1 MRWSGPGFEFRFPR
15 PALVMGVVNVTPD
28 SFSDGG
34 RHLDPARA
42 ADHAHQLVAE
52 GADLVDIGG
61 ESTRPGAA
69 TVDADEECRRIL
81 PVIRRLAGRIGV
93 PISVD
98 TRKTVV
104 AREALASG
112 ASVVNDIGAGRSD
125 PGLAALLTS
134 TGAGYVAMHMQ
145 GDPSTMQAAPAYA
158 DVVEEVRGFLAGQLR
173 LLESRGVDPDRVVL
187 DPGIGFGKTVGH
199 NLDLLRAVGELTG
212 LGRPVLIGVSRKSFL
227 GRVVGAEVPDRLA
240 AGLACTLWA
249 ARSGA
254 SVFRTHDVAATV
266 QALRMQ
272 EALQG

>member
-1 MRWSGPGFEFRFPR
+1 MRWSGPGFTFTFPR

-34 RHLDPARA
+34 LHLDPDRA
-42 ADHAHQLVAE
+42 ADQAHRLVEE

-61 ESTRPGAA
+61 ESTRPGAIA
-69 TVDADEECRRIL
+69 VAADEEARRVL

-98 TRKTVV
+98 TRKTEV
-104 AREALASG
+104 AREALGAG
-112 ASVVNDIGAGRSD
+112 ASIVNDIGASRSD
-125 PGLAALLTS
+125 PGLAALLAS

-145 GDPSTMQAAPAYA
+145 GDPATMQSAPAYT
-158 DVVEEVRGFLAGQLR
+158 DVVDEVRAFLAGQLR
-173 LLESRGVDPDRVVL
+173 LLESRGVDPERVAI
-187 DPGIGFGKTVGH
+187 DPGIGFGKTVEH
-199 NLDLLRAVGELTG
+199 NLRLLRAVGDLTG
-212 LGRPVLIGVSRKSFL
+212 LGRPILIGVSRKSFL
-227 GRVVGAEVPDRLA
+227 GRVVGADVPDRLA

-254 SVFRTHDVAATV
+254 AIFRTHDVAATV

-272 EALQG
+272 EAMQG